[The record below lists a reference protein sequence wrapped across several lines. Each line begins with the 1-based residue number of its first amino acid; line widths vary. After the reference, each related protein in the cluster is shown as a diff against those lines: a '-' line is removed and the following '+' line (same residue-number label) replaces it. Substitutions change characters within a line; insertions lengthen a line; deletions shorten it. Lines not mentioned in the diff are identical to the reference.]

1 MGIHAMHVQLS
12 AFVLVHLVTA
22 AIAAPACDWG
32 KILRLPT
39 FTSSYLIDQS
49 AAVHVNLTIPITV
62 THSSPSCPM
71 ATFRKSIG
79 RTYQTID
86 NLSVKGSFSGIP
98 MEIPS
103 STYTS
108 GDWRFVQLHLPRAV
122 AIGETF
128 TALITYHLKAQ
139 QMGKPPLTRDC
150 NHPNS
155 LIFEESTSNQ
165 WVSPQIV
172 GEYRYQMQLC
182 TGIDHVV
189 QPQPQSQQTATDP
202 NNCPGIRYTWSRNR
216 PSNGFRAELKLGAT
230 PAGGWIEAFPVA
242 PCAEDSDDEEPFR
255 MILLVTFGSLLG
267 TCLVFAVVVFCVLHD
282 SCSARRPSTD
292 LAEATICTMEESEL
306 PRPSI
311 CTVPVGAPASP
322 PSYGASNREGQPG
335 ATVLIPLEGLWTVHH
350 DAATGQPYWCCTRTG
365 QTTWDPPAVLPVNTY
380 GGVPL
385 RVKGDSA

>member
-86 NLSVKGSFSGIP
+86 NLSVKGSFFGIP

-103 STYTS
+103 STYSS
-108 GDWRFVQLHLPRAV
+108 GDWRFVQLPLPRAV

-182 TGIDHVV
+182 
-189 QPQPQSQQTATDP
+189 
-202 NNCPGIRYTWSRNR
+202 PGIRYTWSRNR

-230 PAGGWIEAFPVA
+230 PAGGW
-242 PCAEDSDDEEPFR
+242 
-255 MILLVTFGSLLG
+255 
-267 TCLVFAVVVFCVLHD
+267 
-282 SCSARRPSTD
+282 
-292 LAEATICTMEESEL
+292 
-306 PRPSI
+306 
-311 CTVPVGAPASP
+311 
-322 PSYGASNREGQPG
+322 
-335 ATVLIPLEGLWTVHH
+335 
-350 DAATGQPYWCCTRTG
+350 
-365 QTTWDPPAVLPVNTY
+365 
-380 GGVPL
+380 
-385 RVKGDSA
+385 